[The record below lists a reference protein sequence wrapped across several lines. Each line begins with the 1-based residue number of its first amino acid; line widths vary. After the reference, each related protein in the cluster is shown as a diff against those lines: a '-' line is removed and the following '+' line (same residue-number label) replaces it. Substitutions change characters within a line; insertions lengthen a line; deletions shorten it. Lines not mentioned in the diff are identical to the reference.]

1 MQLRQ
6 WPTWLVPVY
15 SPHEWNIALAVD
27 MMTRKFQELV
37 ALEALATGCAVVS
50 LAAEFP
56 YFVPVTFIALAA
68 LAVAAAISERT

>member
-1 MQLRQ
+1 
-6 WPTWLVPVY
+6 
-15 SPHEWNIALAVD
+15 